1 MAISTLTPD
10 QQELLAMLAS
20 ELQAQLDLSLGD
32 FEKSGSAESLQ
43 EQAEILENFAN
54 AAELIGLN
62 GLALAWQCLRENFS
76 TLARREIITDEE
88 KFLVDSWIIYCLD
101 FLQKLSDGQLT
112 AESIAPLVEFLASSA
127 WPDPLSLDQKTLISD
142 QLLQAELSTDE
153 QESNRLPTLATPE
166 MLSLALGDDINPDLF
181 EGLMIELPAQVH
193 QFTEQLNHYVQH
205 PNKTALASAQRIAH
219 TLKGAANVVGVTGL
233 ANFMHFSEDFLEE
246 LGKHDEPLTPAI
258 EILLV
263 DMTDTLAA
271 MLDCLSSGDSGS
283 YLVGEI
289 ELGVM
294 QQVLDA
300 YYAVRSGGFAA
311 VVGSSEGAINFHH
324 DSPAER
330 DLNGS
335 AADNSGG
342 YNSNAHVVTSHHHA
356 FNDVKNTGENSVHVS
371 EELEESTR
379 APAQQIPNLQETL
392 ATNLRIKE
400 ETAQDLLR
408 LAGESAISTNRL
420 QTQVQDVKQQVLHIS
435 SLHSKLTQLTEEFGQ
450 LIEVREIFNSRS
462 KNMSDDDLDPLELDK
477 YNELHSFFHQLQ
489 EFAIDTRDAI
499 YQTQGQLRGL
509 ENLTYEQQV
518 TNRASQ
524 HHLLEMRMIPANQF
538 EARFQRCVRQACRL
552 TGKQA
557 RFQLRGG
564 DTMIDS
570 RVLHEL
576 VDPLMHLLRNAVDH
590 GIEFSDVREAMGKPR
605 EGTIELQFFIQ
616 SQSIVVRVVDDGAGL
631 QKERIAKKAAELS
644 IQPPTDANADVTELW
659 LKQLIFAA
667 GFSTRD
673 HVSQTSGRGIGLDMV
688 TDRVNQLKGRITVD
702 SRAQFGCEFSI
713 RLPMPMI
720 TEQGLLIATGKH
732 SLAISSRGVEQLLF
746 LEESA
751 LTNRGE
757 QLKYIFDQ
765 QEIDVFH
772 IAQLARLP
780 DVLSINAIDA
790 HALLVVETLPGQR
803 VGVLVER
810 VLASREMVVK
820 PLTPYTPQV
829 NGIIGATIL
838 GDGQV
843 APVID
848 IQQLV
853 LELLQSGANAMEW
866 MADAMRISQQT
877 AATKPMA
884 LIVDDSLSTRRSL
897 AQFVGDMGM
906 EVRTA
911 KDGFEAIEILQEQ
924 MPHIILVDMEMPRM
938 NGLELTAHVR
948 ANEVTKHIPVIMIT
962 SRNTEKHR
970 NLATAAG
977 VDTYLNKP
985 FSEEELLHHIQESMH
1000 A

>member
-1 MAISTLTPD
+1 MAKSELTPD

-32 FEKSGSAESLQ
+32 FEKSPSADSLQ
-43 EQAEILENFAN
+43 ELAETVENFAN

-62 GLALAWQCLRENFS
+62 GLALAWHCLQENFS
-76 TLARREIITDEE
+76 ALSRKEAITEQE

-101 FLQKLSDGQLT
+101 FLQQISEARVT
-112 AESIAPLVEFLASSA
+112 AESIAPLVEFLASPE
-127 WPDPLSLDQKTLISD
+127 WPLPLNSDKKTLLAD
-142 QLLQAELSTDE
+142 QLLQEELSAADGE
-153 QESNRLPTLATPE
+153 DESNRLPVLATPE

-181 EGLMIELPAQVH
+181 EGLMIELPSQVH
-193 QFTEQLNHYVQH
+193 QFTEQLNHYVQQ
-205 PNKTALASAQRIAH
+205 PNKVALASAQRIAH

-233 ANFMHFSEDFLEE
+233 ANFMHFGEDFLEE
-246 LGKHDEPLTPAI
+246 VAKHDEPLTPAI
-258 EILLV
+258 KTLLI

-271 MLDCLSSGDSGS
+271 MLDCLASGDSSG
-283 YLVGEI
+283 YLVGDI

-300 YYAVRSGGFAA
+300 YHAIHSGGLAA
-311 VVGSSEGAINFHH
+311 YIHSSGSDPAF
-324 DSPAER
+324 DSKNIYAEE
-330 DLNGS
+330 NSAQAAESFGS
-335 AADNSGG
+335 ASAGAD
-342 YNSNAHVVTSHHHA
+342 
-356 FNDVKNTGENSVHVS
+356 D
-371 EELEESTR
+371 ESKGTF
-379 APAQQIPNLQETL
+379 AQQVPNLQETL

-435 SLHSKLTQLTEEFGQ
+435 SLHNKLTQLTEEFGQ
-450 LIEVREIFNSRS
+450 LIEVRELFNSRS
-462 KNMSDDDLDPLELDK
+462 KNMRDDDLDPLELDK

-499 YQTQGQLRGL
+499 YQTQGQLRDL

-557 RFQLRGG
+557 RFHLRGG

-570 RVLHEL
+570 RVLHDL

-590 GIEFSDVREAMGKPR
+590 GVEFSDIREALGKPA
-605 EGTIELQFFIQ
+605 EGNVELQFSIQ
-616 SQSIVVRVVDDGAGL
+616 SQSIVVRVIDDGAGL
-631 QKERIAKKAAELS
+631 QNERIAKKAAELS
-644 IQPPTDANADVTELW
+644 IQPPIDANAEVNELW

-688 TDRVNQLKGRITVD
+688 ADRVNQLKGRITVD
-702 SRAQFGCEFSI
+702 SRPKMGCEFSI

-720 TEQGLLIATGKH
+720 TEQGLLIASGKH
-732 SLAISSRGVEQLLF
+732 NLAISSRGVEQLLF
-746 LEESA
+746 LEESS
-751 LTNRGE
+751 LTNRGD
-757 QLKYIFDQ
+757 QLRYTFDQ

-829 NGIIGATIL
+829 NGVIGATIL

-848 IQQLV
+848 IQHVV
-853 LELLQSGANAMEW
+853 LELLQSGANAMDW
-866 MADAMRISQQT
+866 LADAMRISQQT

-911 KDGFEAIEILQEQ
+911 KDGFEAIEILQEH

-948 ANEVTKHIPVIMIT
+948 ANEITKHIPVIMIT

-985 FSEEELLHHIQESMH
+985 FSEEELLHHIQENMH

>member
-1 MAISTLTPD
+1 MAISVLTPD

-32 FEKSGSAESLQ
+32 VEKSGFAESLQ
-43 EQAEILENFAN
+43 EQAETLENFAN

-62 GLALAWQCLRENFS
+62 GLALAWHCLQENFS
-76 TLARREIITDEE
+76 TLARKEAITDEE

-101 FLQKLSDGQLT
+101 FLQKFSDGQLT
-112 AESIAPLVEFLASSA
+112 IESTAPLVDFLASSA
-127 WPDPLSLDQKTLISD
+127 WPVPLSPDQKNLISD

-153 QESNRLPTLATPE
+153 DEPNRLPTLATPE

-181 EGLMIELPAQVH
+181 EGLMIELPAQVQ
-193 QFTEQLNHYVQH
+193 QFTEQLNQYVQQ
-205 PNKTALASAQRIAH
+205 PNKAALMSAQRIAH

-246 LGKHDEPLTPAI
+246 VGKHDEPLTPVVKT
-258 EILLV
+258 LLV

-271 MLDCLSSGDSGS
+271 MLDCLSSGESSS

-300 YYAVRSGGFAA
+300 YYAIRSGGFAA
-311 VVGSSEGAINFHH
+311 VVSSKGAPNFH
-324 DSPAER
+324 
-330 DLNGS
+330 G
-335 AADNSGG
+335 NSLGDMHSET
-342 YNSNAHVVTSHHHA
+342 SNQHV
-356 FNDVKNTGENSVHVS
+356 FNDVENAEGNSIQVA
-371 EELEESTR
+371 EDLEEPNS
-379 APAQQIPNLQETL
+379 APVQQIPNLQETL

-420 QTQVQDVKQQVLHIS
+420 LTQVQDVKQQVLHIS

-450 LIEVREIFNSRS
+450 LIEVRELFNSRS
-462 KNMSDDDLDPLELDK
+462 KNMRDDDLDPLELDK

-524 HHLLEMRMIPANQF
+524 YHLLEMRMIPVNQF

-590 GIEFSDVREAMGKPR
+590 GIEFPDVRESMGKPH
-605 EGTIELQFFIQ
+605 EGSIELQFFIQ
-616 SQSIVVRVVDDGAGL
+616 SQSIVVRVIDDGAGL

-644 IQPPTDANADVTELW
+644 IQPPIDANAEVTELW

-673 HVSQTSGRGIGLDMV
+673 QVSQTSGRGIGLDMV
-688 TDRVNQLKGRITVD
+688 ADRVHQLKGRITVD
-702 SRAQFGCEFSI
+702 SRPQLGCEFSI

-751 LTNRGE
+751 LINRGE
-757 QLKYIFDQ
+757 QLRYTFDQ

-780 DVLSINAIDA
+780 EVLSINAIDA

-829 NGIIGATIL
+829 TGIIGATIL

-853 LELLQSGANAMEW
+853 LELLQSGANAMDW

>member
-1 MAISTLTPD
+1 MAESALTPD
-10 QQELLAMLAS
+10 QQEMLGMLAS

-32 FEKSGSAESLQ
+32 VERSGSADSLR
-43 EQAEILENFAN
+43 EQAETLANFAN
-54 AAELIGLN
+54 AAELLGLN
-62 GLALAWQCLRENFS
+62 GLALAWQCLQQNFS
-76 TLARREIITDEE
+76 ALAEQESISDEE

-112 AESIAPLVEFLASSA
+112 AESIAPLVGFLASSA
-127 WPDPLSLDQKTLISD
+127 WPVPLSQEQETFISD
-142 QLLQAELSTDE
+142 QLLQAELATDE
-153 QESNRLPTLATPE
+153 DSANRLPTLATPE

-181 EGLMIELPAQVH
+181 EGLMIELPAQVN
-193 QFTEQLNHYVQH
+193 QFTEQLNRYVQQ
-205 PNKTALASAQRIAH
+205 PRKDALASAQRIAH
-219 TLKGAANVVGVTGL
+219 TLKGAANVVGITGL

-246 LGKHDEPLTPAI
+246 LGKHSETLTPAI
-258 EILLV
+258 KTLLV

-271 MLDCLSSGDSGS
+271 MLDCLSSGDAGG

-300 YYAVRSGGFAA
+300 YYAIRSGGFAA
-311 VVGSSEGAINFHH
+311 FVGSYESDIDFHATTSASGSADDDVVSLDSILLSNASIKEKNIDENSIQVVVDSRVAPVDSH
-324 DSPAER
+324 LDEAHYSPA
-330 DLNGS
+330 
-335 AADNSGG
+335 
-342 YNSNAHVVTSHHHA
+342 HQ
-356 FNDVKNTGENSVHVS
+356 
-371 EELEESTR
+371 
-379 APAQQIPNLQETL
+379 APNIQETL

-420 QTQVQDVKQQVLHIS
+420 QTQVQDVKQQVQHIG
-435 SLHSKLTQLTEEFGQ
+435 SLHNKLTQLTEEFGQ
-450 LIEVREIFNSRS
+450 LIEVRELFNSRS
-462 KNMSDDDLDPLELDK
+462 KNMRDDDLDPLELDK

-499 YQTQGQLRGL
+499 YQTQGQLRDL

-524 HHLLEMRMIPANQF
+524 HHLLEMRMIPASNF

-576 VDPLMHLLRNAVDH
+576 VDPVMHLLRNAVDH
-590 GIEFSDVREAMGKPR
+590 GIEFANVREAAGKPA
-605 EGTIELQFFIQ
+605 EGFIELQFLVQ
-616 SQSIVVRVVDDGAGL
+616 AQSIVVRVVDDGAGL
-631 QKERIAKKAAELS
+631 QKERIAKKAEELS
-644 IQPPTDANADVTELW
+644 IQPPTDASADVTDLW

-673 HVSQTSGRGIGLDMV
+673 QVSQTSGRGIGLDMV
-688 TDRVNQLKGRITVD
+688 ADRVNQLKGRISVD
-702 SRAQFGCEFSI
+702 SRPYMGCEFSI

-720 TEQGLLIATGKH
+720 TEQGLLVVSGKH

-746 LEESA
+746 LEKSA
-751 LTNRGE
+751 LTNNGE
-757 QLKYIFDQ
+757 QLRYTFDQ

-780 DVLSINAIDA
+780 DVLSINAADA

-820 PLTPYTPQV
+820 PLTSFTPQV
-829 NGIIGATIL
+829 SGVIGATIL

-848 IQQLV
+848 IQHLV
-853 LELLQSGANAMEW
+853 LELLQTGANTAEW
-866 MADAMRISQQT
+866 TADALRIGQQT
-877 AATKPMA
+877 AANKPMA

-906 EVRTA
+906 DVRTA

-924 MPHIILVDMEMPRM
+924 TPHIMLVDMEMPRM

-948 ANEVTKHIPVIMIT
+948 ANEITRHIPVIMIT

-970 NLATAAG
+970 NLASAAG

-985 FSEEELLHHIQESMH
+985 FSEEELLHYIQENMH